1 MAAQEL
7 CSSKHQDIVD
17 VATVEGVSRCQPV
30 GARMLIEA
38 GCAGPVVVT
47 AMMNDN
53 MQQSPVVDYF
63 YRSRQFPT
71 HLKFRTDIKWTFRY
85 FWDAETLSLRVS
97 PFYRT

>member
-17 VATVEGVSRCQPV
+17 VATIEGVSRHQPV
-30 GARMLIEA
+30 RAHMLMEA

-47 AMMNDN
+47 AIMNDN

-71 HLKFRTDIKWTFRY
+71 HIQFGTDIR
-85 FWDAETLSLRVS
+85 
-97 PFYRT
+97 